1 MAEWGFW
8 IAAAGITLAVFALLV
23 QALRRSA
30 PVQDTEVSLKVYRDQ
45 LSEVDRDLARGLI
58 SAPEVERLRT
68 EVSRRLL
75 DADRARQMAPAAA
88 KMGSHA
94 LAVGLIGGLL
104 LAALGG
110 YQWLG
115 APGYPDLPLAKRLA
129 LADETYKT
137 RPKQAEAE
145 AVAPPE
151 TLADLDPEFLDLMTK
166 LRTAIA
172 ARPDDKDGL
181 VLLARNETMLGNY
194 KAARA
199 AQEHLV
205 TLLADKATATD
216 HMVLAQAMIAAAG
229 GYVSPEAEAQLTRV
243 LELEPKNPL
252 ARYFSGL
259 MFVQNGRPDRTFA
272 LWEPLLSE
280 GPADAPWMQPIQ
292 SALAD
297 VADRAGIKYRP
308 AETAAV
314 ASGAGPTEA
323 DMAAA
328 SDMTPA
334 ERQEMIKG
342 MVAQLETR
350 LTDQG
355 GPLQDWL
362 KLINAVAVL
371 GEPDRAKAAV
381 QAANAAFAGQPE
393 PLAAIASAATAAGI
407 AP

>member
-1 MAEWGFW
+1 MADWGFW
-8 IAAAGITLAVFALLV
+8 AAALLMAATV
-23 QALRRSA
+23 MTVLVGALRRGTAEAGAASVDLA
-30 PVQDTEVSLKVYRDQ
+30 VYKDQ
-45 LSEVDRDLARGLI
+45 LADVERDLARGTL
-58 SAPEVERLRT
+58 AAEDAARLRA
-68 EVSRRLL
+68 EIGRRVL
-75 DADRARQMAPAAA
+75 DLDKTAAPVGARGQVRVLPV
-88 KMGSHA
+88 A
-94 LAVGLIGGLL
+94 LVLGLVV
-104 LAALGG
+104 LGG
-110 YQWLG
+110 AAGTYWRLG

-129 LADETYKT
+129 LADETYRT
-137 RPKQAEAE
+137 RPKQLDAE

-151 TLADLDPEFLDLMTK
+151 TVADLDPEFLDLMAK

-172 ARPDDKDGL
+172 DRPDDQEGL
-181 VLLARNETMLGNY
+181 ILLARNETMLGNY

-229 GYVSPEAEAQLTRV
+229 GYVSPEAEAQLTLV
-243 LELEPKNPL
+243 LELEPRNPL

-308 AETAAV
+308 AEAPAEM
-314 ASGAGPTEA
+314 GAGPTEA

-328 SDMTPA
+328 SQMTPA

-362 KLINAVAVL
+362 KLINAVSVL
-371 GEPDRAKAAV
+371 GDPDRAKAAV
-381 QAANAAFAGQPE
+381 AAANAAFAGQPE